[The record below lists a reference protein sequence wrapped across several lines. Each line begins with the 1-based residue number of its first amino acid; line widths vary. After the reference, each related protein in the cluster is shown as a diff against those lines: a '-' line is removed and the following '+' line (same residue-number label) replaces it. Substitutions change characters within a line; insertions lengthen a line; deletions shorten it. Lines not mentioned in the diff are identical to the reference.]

1 MHSIMKKLVGFL
13 AISSIWLLPVIL
25 PEIQA
30 QQTATPPSTA
40 AASPVITIE
49 DLKSRRLTIES
60 MSDIDATVKTN
71 SLKSIDRAT
80 SYIELAA
87 STHKKENELSQLIQT
102 APERLKIL
110 QAELKK
116 SFMAPEKVEAR
127 AQKMSTLKLEQR
139 LRQKEAELATA
150 QSRLQG
156 WSDRLTAEK
165 KIINQTTEQ
174 LATAT
179 NRLNAIKTERETIS
193 GAAETD
199 ILNNSNVLSLKSEEE
214 KLTAEIKLNELR
226 QRSHN
231 LLIKLFGTER
241 DVAQKSVESR
251 KKMFKSWQTE
261 VQKRR
266 QQEAVQTREE
276 AQEAISE
283 VPLQPKVVQDQ
294 FDINIQLSI
303 ELEKITREET
313 VLAGNFHDYQSR
325 LKALEEEF
333 ETAKKRVES
342 AVLTEAIGLALRAQ
356 RLNLPNADQY
366 FVDSDAR
373 QIRMSE
379 ISEKQIEMDRLLR
392 ELSDP
397 KAVADRVV
405 GSVSTLSDLDQ
416 KSLESQ
422 IQEVV
427 ADRLGIIEKLKSGY
441 DRIFRLIQDIEF
453 AEQRLV
459 NISEDFGKLL
469 DRHLLWI
476 RSSKPVRIGDI
487 QKLEVSLAWF
497 FEPAFWG
504 QLFKDMARSFHQ
516 KTAVWLMGLL
526 IGLFLIV
533 SRRWGKRKLKY
544 IAECVGWFVDDS
556 FLQTIKALGL
566 TVMLAAVWPFLL
578 VFPAMQLISLQQ
590 AGPFSTGIAGGVIYA
605 IRPLISMV
613 LLYNICRQDG
623 LAQAHFQWP
632 ESARRT
638 LKRNLGWLAP
648 VVAVAAFFLGAMEA
662 VLGAMEAVP
671 EFEYGDALAKL
682 ALMIQA
688 LAVSIFAARIL
699 RFRGGITSV
708 LIEKHPQSWLCRLRY
723 VWYPTAMLLPLFV
736 LWLAAIGYY
745 YSAIELRNLISY
757 TSALLLA
764 LIIFNDLVLRMLMLA
779 RRRIAIKKAIA
790 KQDLHQEST
799 SGAAAAADSGG
810 GTRSALMETIIE
822 MSDIDEQT
830 RTLLKLVVFIF
841 ALLGI
846 WAIWEPVFP
855 AFGILQDIKFWSY
868 STVVD
873 GVAKTVPITLADIT
887 LAVIVAMTTI
897 IAGRNLP
904 GLLEVILLKRLPLD
918 PGARY
923 AYSTVSRYAIT
934 AIGIILVFNKLG
946 IKWGNLQWLVAAL
959 SVGLGFGLQ
968 EIVANFVCGL
978 IVLFERPF
986 RVGDTVTIGDINGT
1000 VTRIRI
1006 RATTVVDW
1014 DRKELIVPNKEFVVG
1029 RLINWSLS
1037 DEYIRIRLP
1046 VGIAYGSDTKLA
1058 GKLLMQV
1065 ARKNSRVLS
1074 EPAPQAIFKSFGDNS
1089 LNFELRVYVNGIDDY
1104 IPMLHE
1110 LNLAIDNA
1118 FKEAGV
1124 RIAFPQ
1130 QDVHLDATGPLEV
1143 RVVSGPSGS
1152 KTHIWSST
1160 AQKEPGA

>member
-1 MHSIMKKLVGFL
+1 MKKLAGFL
-13 AISSIWLLPVIL
+13 TVCSIWLLPVIL

-40 AASPVITIE
+40 APSPVITIE

-71 SLKSIDRAT
+71 SLKYIDRAT

-87 STHKKENELSQLIQT
+87 STHKKENELSQLIQK

-116 SFMAPEKVEAR
+116 SFTAHEKVEAR

-165 KIINQTTEQ
+165 DIINQTTEQ
-174 LATAT
+174 LAAASS
-179 NRLNAIKTERETIS
+179 RLNDIPTELETIS

-199 ILNNSNVLSLKSEEE
+199 ILNNSKVISLKSEGE

-226 QRSHN
+226 HRSHN
-231 LLIKLFGTER
+231 LLVKLFSTER
-241 DVAQKSVESR
+241 DVAQKAVESR
-251 KKMFKSWQTE
+251 KKMFKSWQAE
-261 VQKRR
+261 VQKRH
-266 QQEAVQTREE
+266 QKEAVQAREE
-276 AQEAISE
+276 AQEAIVE
-283 VPLQPKVVQDQ
+283 VPLQPKIVQDQ
-294 FDINIQLSI
+294 FDINIQQSI

-313 VLAGNFHDYQSR
+313 VLAGNYQDFQSR
-325 LKALEEEF
+325 LKALEDEF

-342 AVLTEAIGLALRAQ
+342 AVLTEAIGLALRRQ

-366 FVDSDAR
+366 FVDSDTR

-379 ISEKQIEMDRLLR
+379 IGEKQIELDRLLR
-392 ELSDP
+392 ELSNP
-397 KAVADRVV
+397 KALVDRVI
-405 GSVSTLSDLDQ
+405 GSVSFHSEVDR
-416 KSLESQ
+416 KSLESKM
-422 IQEVV
+422 QELV
-427 ADRLGIIEKLKSGY
+427 ANRLDIMEKLKSGY
-441 DRIFRLIQDIEF
+441 DRIFKSIQDIEF
-453 AEQRLV
+453 TEQQLV
-459 NISEDFGKLL
+459 NISEDFGELL

-487 QKLEVSLAWF
+487 QKLQVSLRWF
-497 FEPAFWG
+497 FELASWDL
-504 QLFKDMARSFHQ
+504 LFKDMARSFHQ
-516 KTAVWLMGLL
+516 KTAVWLIGLL

-533 SRRWGKRKLKY
+533 SRRWAQRKLKY
-544 IAECVGWFVDDS
+544 IAECVEWVVEDS
-556 FLQTIKALGL
+556 FLLTIKALGL
-566 TVMLAAVWPFLL
+566 TVMLAARWLFLMA
-578 VFPAMQLISLQQ
+578 FPAIQLLSLNQ
-590 AGPFSTGIAGGVIYA
+590 ADPFSTGIAGGLIYA
-605 IRPLISMV
+605 THRLIFIF
-613 LLYNICRQDG
+613 LLYNICRQYG

-638 LKRNLGWLAP
+638 LKYNLGWLAP
-648 VVAVAAFFLGAMEA
+648 IIAVSSFFLGAMETI
-662 VLGAMEAVP
+662 LGALETVP
-671 EFEYGDALAKL
+671 EFEYSDALAKL

-688 LAVSIFAARIL
+688 LAVSAFAARIL

-723 VWYPTAMLLPLFV
+723 LWYPTAVLLPLFI
-736 LWLAAIGYY
+736 LCLAVIGYY
-745 YSAIELRNLISY
+745 YSAIELRNLVSY
-757 TSALLLA
+757 TIALLLA
-764 LIIFNDLVLRMLMLA
+764 LIIFNDLMLRMLMLA
-779 RRRIAIKKAIA
+779 RRRIALKKAIA
-790 KQDLHQEST
+790 KQELHQEST
-799 SGAAAAADSGG
+799 PGAEADVGPDG

-822 MSDIDEQT
+822 MSQIDEQT

-855 AFGILQDIKFWSY
+855 AFGILQDIQFWSH

-873 GVAKTVPITLADIT
+873 GVAKMVPVTLADIS
-887 LAVIVAMTTI
+887 LAVIVAVTTI

-904 GLLEVILLKRLPLD
+904 GLLEVILLKRLPMD

-923 AYSTVSRYAIT
+923 AYSTVCRYAIT
-934 AIGIILVFNKLG
+934 AIGIIIVFNKVGLR
-946 IKWGNLQWLVAAL
+946 WGNLQWLVAAL

-1000 VTRIRI
+1000 VSRIRI

-1037 DEYIRIRLP
+1037 DNYVRIRIP

-1058 GKLLMQV
+1058 EELLIQV
-1065 ARKNSRVLS
+1065 AGKNQRVLS
-1074 EPAPQAIFKSFGDNS
+1074 EPAPQAVFKGFGDSS

-1104 IPMLHE
+1104 IPVMHE
-1110 LNLAIDNA
+1110 VNLAIDKA
-1118 FKEAGV
+1118 FKEAGLT
-1124 RIAFPQ
+1124 IAFPQ
-1130 QDVHLDATGPLEV
+1130 QDVHLDAAGPLEV

-1152 KTHIWSST
+1152 KI
-1160 AQKEPGA
+1160 